1 MPADL
6 DVTSLLHASFT
17 LVFIAFSACAFFLYM
32 ERDRVPERYRTA
44 IRLSTVYVAIAAVN
58 YWFMKDSFVATGASG
73 THVFPTHYRYIDWV
87 LTTPLML
94 LEFPLLLGVGEK
106 GKNFMFRLVAL
117 DLLMIAAGYF
127 GELTPGM
134 PALHYGL
141 FLVGCVAW
149 LAILVQLFA
158 ALSDLPDNL
167 PDSVRRGVRTMGVFV
182 VAGWAVYPL
191 GYFCP
196 LLGLPGEARELVYN
210 AADLGNKVGL
220 CLIVYFA
227 ARNAASSEGV
237 AEASEDVVG
246 DEGAHTGATLPVAAE

>member
-1 MPADL
+1 MPAEL
-6 DVTSLLHASFT
+6 NVTAILHASFT
-17 LVFIAFSACAFFLYM
+17 LVFIAFAACALFLFM
-32 ERDRVPERYRTA
+32 ERDRVAERYRTA
-44 IRLSTVYVAIAAVN
+44 IRLSTVYVAIAAAN
-58 YWFMKDSFVATGASG
+58 YWFMKDSYVASTLSG
-73 THVFPTHYRYIDWV
+73 VHVFPTHYRYIDWV

-106 GKNFMFRLVAL
+106 GKSFMVRLVVL
-117 DLLMIAAGYF
+117 DLVMIAAGYI
-127 GELTPGM
+127 GELTPSM

-158 ALSDLPDNL
+158 ALSNLPDNL
-167 PDSVRRGVRTMGVFV
+167 PDSVRSGVRTMGLFV

-227 ARNAASSEGV
+227 ARNAQAVDAPASEASEGV
-237 AEASEDVVG
+237 EDEAP
-246 DEGAHTGATLPVAAE
+246 TGATLPVAAE